1 MQKVQNSKTGAENLE
16 VLQIDEEQ
24 YLVENQKG
32 KSFVVVTINDEGVH
46 CGCPGYAK
54 ASKQNPAAVCK
65 HIEAAMNGASNGFVK
80 GIEAKTSE
88 KPQLDPRFIIEID
101 GQQFAKFQGLLDLGH
116 QKGIS
121 QIEVEPMQLPTADNG
136 QMAVCK
142 ATVISK
148 NGESF
153 TDIGDAN
160 PQNCNSKVGKHLLRL
175 ASTRSIA
182 RALRSYTNIGMT
194 CLEELADLNDVTGNE
209 RSRNEIRKQASTS
222 IRKNKTREPKAERAR
237 KTDQSSAAVS
247 NEAEQANNRN
257 HQNVEKP
264 NPQQGGKTPQ
274 MSEAQRKAILNI
286 GHRRGIPMDD
296 LESMAVETFGVEFN
310 ELSNKDA
317 SHFIRQLQ
325 TQTA

>member
-1 MQKVQNSKTGAENLE
+1 
-16 VLQIDEEQ
+16 
-24 YLVENQKG
+24 
-32 KSFVVVTINDEGVH
+32 
-46 CGCPGYAK
+46 
-54 ASKQNPAAVCK
+54 
-65 HIEAAMNGASNGFVK
+65 MNGASNGLL
-80 GIEAKTSE
+80 KTIGTE
-88 KPQLDPRFIIEID
+88 RTDKPKLDSRFLLEID
-101 GQQFAKFQGLLDLGH
+101 GQQFVKFQGLLDLGH

-121 QIEVEPMQLPTADNG
+121 QIEVEPIQLPTADNG
-136 QMAVCK
+136 YFAVCK
-142 ATVISK
+142 ATIVSK

-160 PQNCNSKVGKHLLRL
+160 PTNCNSKVGKHLLRL
-175 ASTRSIA
+175 ASTRAIA

-209 RSRNEIRKQASTS
+209 RSRNEIRKQASTT
-222 IRKNKTREPKAERAR
+222 IRKNKTREPKAQGAG
-237 KTDQSSAAVS
+237 KTDQSAAAVS

-310 ELSNKDA
+310 ALTNKDA